1 MTRGTDLPRTATE
14 DDAVVV
20 AELLDRF
27 NREFNT
33 ATPGPIVLASRLER
47 LFLGGDVMAVLAGTP
62 AVGVALLT
70 MRPNVWYNGPVG
82 LLDELYVVPGER
94 RRGIGAALLRTAES
108 LCRHR
113 GGELLEIKL
122 MARTPTLGVSTSAT
136 ATRITTP
143 AKPNRSSTTLAI
155 SRRPP
160 RAAPEKCSH
169 PLSWCVRV
177 D

>member
-1 MTRGTDLPRTATE
+1 MFRQTWRVTRGTDLPRTATE

-33 ATPGPIVLASRLER
+33 ATPGPIALASRLER

-94 RRGIGAALLRTAES
+94 RRGVGAALLQAAES
-108 LCRHR
+108 LCRQR
-113 GGELLEIKL
+113 GGELLEINVDGEDAD
-122 MARTPTLGVSTSAT
+122 ARRFYERHGYSNRDPGQTQPQLYYS
-136 ATRITTP
+136 RDLTTP
-143 AKPNRSSTTLAI
+143 SS
-155 SRRPP
+155 S
-160 RAAPEKCSH
+160 S
-169 PLSWCVRV
+169 S
-177 D
+177 